1 MGEVMANARENE
13 MHGEMVYQIDGIQ
26 VVYCP
31 QHGGVFEVW
40 QPVADGPDDFTYDCV
55 ADVED
60 EDHAIAIA
68 DEIWERAI

>member
-1 MGEVMANARENE
+1 MARTRENE
-13 MHGEMVYQIDGIQ
+13 MHGEMVYEIDGIQ

-40 QPVADGPDDFTYDCV
+40 QPVADGPDGFTYDCV
-55 ADVED
+55 ADVVD

-68 DEIWERAI
+68 DELWNRAI

>member
-1 MGEVMANARENE
+1 MASTRENE
-13 MHGEMVYQIDGIQ
+13 MHGEMVYEIDGIQ

-60 EDHAIAIA
+60 EAHAIAIA
-68 DEIWERAI
+68 DELWNRAI

>member
-1 MGEVMANARENE
+1 MASTQENE
-13 MHGEMVYQIDGIQ
+13 MHGELVYEIDGIQ

-31 QHGGVFEVW
+31 DVGGVFEVW
-40 QPVADGPDDFTYDCV
+40 QPIADGPDDFTYDCV

>member
-1 MGEVMANARENE
+1 MATTRGNE
-13 MHGEMVYQIDGIQ
+13 MHGELVYEIDGIQ

-31 QHGGVFEVW
+31 DVGGVFEVW
-40 QPVADGPDDFTYDCV
+40 QPIADGPDDFTYDCV

-68 DEIWERAI
+68 DEIWNRAI

>member
-1 MGEVMANARENE
+1 MASTRENE
-13 MHGEMVYQIDGIQ
+13 MHGEMVYEIDGIQ

-40 QPVADGPDDFTYDCV
+40 QPIADGPDDFTYDCCV

-68 DEIWERAI
+68 DELWNRAI

>member
-1 MGEVMANARENE
+1 MGEVMATTRGNE
-13 MHGEMVYQIDGIQ
+13 MHGELVYEIDGIQ

-31 QHGGVFEVW
+31 DVGGVFEVW
-40 QPVADGPDDFTYDCV
+40 QPIADGPDDFTYDCV

-68 DEIWERAI
+68 DEIWNQGI

>member
-1 MGEVMANARENE
+1 MASTQE
-13 MHGEMVYQIDGIQ
+13 IDGIQ
-26 VVYCP
+26 VIYCP

-40 QPVADGPDDFTYDCV
+40 QPVVDGPDDFTYDCV

>member
-1 MGEVMANARENE
+1 MASTRENE
-13 MHGEMVYQIDGIQ
+13 MHGELVYEIDGIQ

-31 QHGGVFEVW
+31 DVGGVFEVW
-40 QPVADGPDDFTYDCV
+40 QPIADGPDDFTYDCV

-68 DEIWERAI
+68 DELWNRAI

>member
-1 MGEVMANARENE
+1 MASTRENE
-13 MHGEMVYQIDGIQ
+13 MHGEMVYEIDGIQ

-40 QPVADGPDDFTYDCV
+40 QPIADGPDDFTYDCV
-55 ADVED
+55 ADVVD

-68 DEIWERAI
+68 DEIWNRTI

>member
-1 MGEVMANARENE
+1 MATTRGNE
-13 MHGEMVYQIDGIQ
+13 MHGELVYEIDGIQ

-31 QHGGVFEVW
+31 DVGGVFEVW
-40 QPVADGPDDFTYDCV
+40 QPIADGPDDFTYDCV

-68 DEIWERAI
+68 DELWNRAI

>member
-1 MGEVMANARENE
+1 

-40 QPVADGPDDFTYDCV
+40 QPVADGPDGFTYDCV

-60 EDHAIAIA
+60 ENHAIAIA
-68 DEIWERAI
+68 DEIWEREI